1 MCNQELFTIFSP
13 NSLKLFLM
21 TIIFQLDTN
30 VFHFTLAIEQ
40 NIISLAI
47 IFFLMRTVHC
57 TVEEIYEIRPV
68 A

>member
-1 MCNQELFTIFSP
+1 MCNQELFTIFSS
-13 NSLKLFLM
+13 NSLKLFFNDNY
-21 TIIFQLDTN
+21 ISVGHKCIY
-30 VFHFTLAIEQ
+30 FTLAIEQ

-47 IFFLMRTVHC
+47 FFHENG

>member
-1 MCNQELFTIFSP
+1 
-13 NSLKLFLM
+13 M

-30 VFHFTLAIEQ
+30 VFIFTLAIEQ

-47 IFFLMRTVHC
+47 FFMRIVHC
-57 TVEEIYEIRPV
+57 TVEETYEIRPV